1 MLTVV
6 LYMHQLQTKKGSA
19 RMTYYGFFGT
29 LKLSTPKEAIFGQ
42 FGLTLGSIL
51 IGFEAFPDNES
62 VLDLLIQHS
71 RMPWYDF

>member
-19 RMTYYGFFGT
+19 RTTYYGFFGT
-29 LKLSTPKEAIFGQ
+29 LKLSTPKEAIFGP

-51 IGFEAFPDNES
+51 IGFEAFPDNDS
-62 VLDLLIQHS
+62 VLDLLNQHS
-71 RMPWYDF
+71 RMPWYNF

>member
-19 RMTYYGFFGT
+19 RTTYYGFFGT
-29 LKLSTPKEAIFGQ
+29 LKLSTPKEAIFGP
-42 FGLTLGSIL
+42 FGLTSGSIK
-51 IGFEAFPDNES
+51 IGFEVFLDNES

-71 RMPWYDF
+71 RMP